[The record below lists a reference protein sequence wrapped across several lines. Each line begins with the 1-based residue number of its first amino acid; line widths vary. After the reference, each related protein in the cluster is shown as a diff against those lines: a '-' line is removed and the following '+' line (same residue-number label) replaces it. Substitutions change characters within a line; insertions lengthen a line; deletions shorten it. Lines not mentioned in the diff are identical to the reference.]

1 MSLIKNIF
9 VISDIK
15 MRILDT
21 GLVIKFFKIIIF
33 IIFIFPKINAFGA
46 VSSLVGQKNWDN
58 TQQRT
63 PTGVLFNPNGTKMYS
78 TGITQNKIYMYNLTT
93 PFTVT
98 TATYAS
104 KTCNL
109 VGNNDALAFRFNSNG
124 TAIFVLDTKT
134 TETIDK
140 YSLTAAY
147 DISTCSL
154 VAGSPQDF
162 GGGLEMRS
170 FAFSNDGQKIFIF
183 DQNGNSNK
191 HSIKQYSLSNPFD
204 LSNPILTTEYIGHN
218 SDLNSIEDF
227 AQGLEFSSDGSKMF
241 ITGSK
246 EDTILAFSLSNPFDL
261 TATVTYDGEHIVTD
275 VVSLGGITFSSDGSK
290 MIVTDFNNA
299 DANRGVYQYDLTC
312 GFGVVKCIDPTKNKD
327 DVASIEAQS
336 EATKKLIQHNTYPV
350 LNRMEWLRRNSER
363 VNLTNQNIKF
373 QFNNAMLNSLSDTLI
388 PLYFSND
395 SNDKSNYQNLSWS
408 FWSEGTI
415 SIGNTG
421 DTYQSSSKRIGA
433 SAITLGA
440 DKKGKDNIMR
450 GIALRFGAD
459 DIDVGDLGSALDM
472 SSFSLTF
479 YESKPKG
486 EQRFTDHLIGVSFIN
501 SDLINNSGSVSTDG
515 DRYGEQL
522 YGSLSLRDT
531 LSKDQ
536 LNFTP
541 KLKINYGITHLG
553 AFTETGATG
562 LNLKY
567 DDQYI
572 GNFTSALGTSL
583 DKTYDFKN
591 GSFIPYFDFEYYADM
606 SPSSKQKFSYTSNDE
621 SFTLKN
627 INNSTHNFISSIGF
641 DFISENGL
649 NLMTKYTRDQA
660 KNNKNDSFIIALDY
674 RVSHRSS
681 YAMSIEDTSTKL
693 SHNKE
698 LNGFK
703 INLDSHYDF
712 FKDDQDY
719 GVNLKISNKF

>member
-58 TQQRT
+58 TQQRVS
-63 PTGVLFNPNGTKMYS
+63 TGVLFNTNGTKMYIS
-78 TGITQNKIYMYNLTT
+78 GTSQDKIYMYNLTT

-98 TATYAS
+98 TATYSS

-124 TAIFVLDTKT
+124 TAIFVLDTKA

-140 YSLTAAY
+140 YSLTTAY

-183 DQNGNSNK
+183 DQKGNSNK
-191 HSIKQYSLSNPFD
+191 HSIKQYSLSSPFD
-204 LSNPILTTEYIGHN
+204 LSNPILTTDYIGHN
-218 SDLNSIEDF
+218 SDLNSIEDY

-241 ITGSK
+241 LTGNK

-312 GFGVVKCIDPTKNKD
+312 GFGVIKCIDPTKNKD

-363 VNLTNQNIKF
+363 VNLDTVILVSPTDG
-373 QFNNAMLNSLSDTLI
+373 ATGISLSDTLI
-388 PLYFSND
+388 WEAETN

-479 YESKPKG
+479 YESKPRG

-531 LSKDQ
+531 FSKNR

-541 KLKINYGITHLG
+541 KLKINYGITHL
-553 AFTETGATG
+553 AAYTENGATG

-567 DDQYI
+567 NDQYI

-583 DKTYDFKN
+583 DNTYDFKK

-649 NLMTKYTRDQA
+649 TLMTKYSRDQSQ
-660 KNNKNDSFIIALDY
+660 NSKNDNFNIALDY
-674 RVSHRSS
+674 RGSSRSS
-681 YAMSIEDTSTKL
+681 YAISIDDTSAKL

-719 GVNLKISNKF
+719 DVNLKISNKF